1 MLNSVKKCTDGENI
15 KVPLGEVKV
24 SVESFY
30 DEKKKFLGGGKIS
43 VFFFTDGKKVKE
55 LINDYPDKTFPF
67 HQILRHKQ

>member
-30 DEKKKFLGGGKIS
+30 DEKKNYLGGKN
-43 VFFFTDGKKVKE
+43 FFIF
-55 LINDYPDKTFPF
+55 F
-67 HQILRHKQ
+67 HR

>member
-30 DEKKKFLGGGKIS
+30 DEKKKFLGGEKFLY
-43 VFFFTDGKKVKE
+43 FFSQMEKNK
-55 LINDYPDKTFPF
+55 
-67 HQILRHKQ
+67 RAHKRSS

>member
-30 DEKKKFLGGGKIS
+30 DEIKKFLGGGKFLY
-43 VFFFTDGKKVKE
+43 FFSQMEKK
-55 LINDYPDKTFPF
+55 
-67 HQILRHKQ
+67 